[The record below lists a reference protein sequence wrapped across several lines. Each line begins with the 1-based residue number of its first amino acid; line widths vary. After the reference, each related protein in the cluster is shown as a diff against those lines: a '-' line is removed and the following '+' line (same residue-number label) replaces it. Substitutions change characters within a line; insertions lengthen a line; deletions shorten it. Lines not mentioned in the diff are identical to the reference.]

1 MTYTAYAIRHVA
13 FEDLGIFEDL
23 LIERGFNVEY
33 RDAGIDALNTS
44 QVREADLLITL
55 GAPIS
60 VNDTQDYPFLF
71 EEVEL
76 IKARIA
82 SQKPVL
88 GICLGAQQIALAA
101 GAKVDPT
108 GAIELGYSPVELT
121 EAGHESVLA
130 PLGNTPVLHWHG
142 DAFTLPES
150 SPSLARTQMCE
161 NQAFTLKDAAG
172 RPYALALQFH
182 LEVNPRHI
190 EQWLIAYT
198 DYIRASEQDAA
209 VIRREASLYAEKL
222 TTAATEVLN
231 GWLDQVN
238 L

>member
-1 MTYTAYAIRHVA
+1 MTRTVYAVRHVA

-33 RDAGIDALNTS
+33 RDAGIDALNTPE
-44 QVREADLLITL
+44 VREADLLIIL

-76 IKARIA
+76 IKARITA
-82 SQKPVL
+82 QKPVL

-121 EAGHESVLA
+121 EAGKESVLA

-142 DAFTLPES
+142 DAFTLPEG
-150 SPSLARTQMCE
+150 SPSLARTQICE
-161 NQAFTLKDAAG
+161 NQAFTLEDAAG
-172 RPYALALQFH
+172 HPYALALQFH

-190 EQWLIAYT
+190 EQWLIAYA
-198 DYIRASEQDAA
+198 DYIRASEQDVA

-222 TTAATEVLN
+222 TAAATEVLT
-231 GWLDQVN
+231 GWLKK
-238 L
+238 LGL